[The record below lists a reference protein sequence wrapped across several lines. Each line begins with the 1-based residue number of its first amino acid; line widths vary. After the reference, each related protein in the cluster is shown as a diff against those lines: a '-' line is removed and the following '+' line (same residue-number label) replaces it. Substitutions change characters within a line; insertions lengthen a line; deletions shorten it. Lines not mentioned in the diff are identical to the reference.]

1 MTVLLEA
8 PGVALAMSPEHG
20 AKITSLRDTIAH
32 REWFEQPRGD
42 LADLDPGLSFDEG
55 DLCGWDEMMPTIDA
69 CRYPGTTIE
78 LADHGDL
85 WRTPWTVDEVS
96 ARSVT
101 TSVFGTSLPFS
112 LSRTIEVS
120 SQRVD
125 LHYSL
130 QTREAGAL
138 HLLYAAHPLFR
149 YLPGTRVVLDAVPHR
164 LVGLRDDDTSPLLW
178 PVGGLDLVDAVPAGT
193 SRKLFLDPS
202 ARLSTVRMIDARGTS
217 LTMSWRLD
225 ELAYLGVWL
234 DHGHLS
240 QHPVLSIEPTNG
252 FGDSLQRCVDR
263 SSIAPIPGH
272 TSRTWTISVQLANR
286 SVVGFESPHDDK
298 ERQ

>member
-20 AKITSLRDTIAH
+20 AKITSLRDTFAH
-32 REWFEQPRGD
+32 REWLEQPRAG
-42 LADLDPGLSFDEG
+42 LADFDPAVSFDEG

-78 LADHGDL
+78 LAEHGDL
-85 WRTPWTVDEVS
+85 WRTPWTLEEVS

-112 LSRTIEVS
+112 LSRTVEVS
-120 SQRVD
+120 AQRID

-130 QTREAGAL
+130 QTRGAGAL

-149 YLPGTRVVLDAVPHR
+149 YLPGTRIVLGAGPHC
-164 LVGLRDDDTSPLLW
+164 LVGLRDDETSAMLW
-178 PVGGLDLVDAVPAGT
+178 PVGGLDLVDAVAPGT

-202 ARLSTVRMIDARGTS
+202 ARLSTVRLIDARGTS
-217 LTMSWRLD
+217 LAMSWRLD

-240 QHPVLSIEPTNG
+240 AHPVLSIEPTNG

-263 SSIAPIPGH
+263 SSIAPTPGH
-272 TSRTWTISVQLANR
+272 TTRTWSISIRLANR
-286 SVVGFESPHDDK
+286 SFVGFESPQN
-298 ERQ
+298 E